1 MVMVMMRIVRGML
14 RVGIIILGDVA
25 AGLSRILLIILFA
38 GGFGFVGMY
47 SRIWQWE
54 VLPF

>member
-1 MVMVMMRIVRGML
+1 MAMLTMRIVRGMPK
-14 RVGIIILGDVA
+14 VGIIILGDVA

-38 GGFGFVGMY
+38 GGFGLVGMY